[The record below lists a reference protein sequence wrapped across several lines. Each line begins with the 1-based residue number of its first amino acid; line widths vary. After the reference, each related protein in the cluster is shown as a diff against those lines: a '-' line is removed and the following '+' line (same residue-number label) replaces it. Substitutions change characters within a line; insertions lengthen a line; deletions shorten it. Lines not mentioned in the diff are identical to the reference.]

1 MRTKTRYYLI
11 FIFLF
16 VLSINKISAQN
27 FTLADALFKE
37 NKFFESSLEYER
49 AYFYTKSDSI
59 KHIAK
64 YRRALC
70 LRSLGENEKAITELQ
85 KINLFRLDKVLRV
98 KILYESIINSFL
110 LKKYKQVEFYV
121 NKLKFYNKN
130 PDAYLCVMPT
140 YILSLN
146 AIRKWDL
153 AKKEFIS
160 YIDKMPLNS
169 VMKQDALSK
178 TESLYAKKNIPKE
191 YFQNTAVNWSRFI
204 PGAGQIYT
212 GDILEGLFAFSLCSA
227 FVFTAGY
234 SFYYE
239 YYFTGYI
246 IGFGMLYES
255 YKGGM
260 KRVAFLAN
268 RKNNDTMNL
277 FNKNCVNLFIKIN
290 K

>member
-1 MRTKTRYYLI
+1 
-11 FIFLF
+11 
-16 VLSINKISAQN
+16 V
-27 FTLADALFKE
+27 
-37 NKFFESSLEYER
+37 
-49 AYFYTKSDSI
+49 
-59 KHIAK
+59 
-64 YRRALC
+64 
-70 LRSLGENEKAITELQ
+70 EL
-85 KINLFRLDKVLRV
+85 
-98 KILYESIINSFL
+98 
-110 LKKYKQVEFYV
+110 YV

-130 PDAYLCVMPT
+130 PYAYLCVMPT

-160 YIDKMPLNS
+160 YIDKLPLNS

-178 TESLYAKKNIPKE
+178 IESLYAKKNIPKE